1 QKMKRITLYILI
13 AIIAVLATFAS
24 ADSLSDELSLQ
35 DIAPEKYGLNP
46 TPEDSPYQPAYQP
59 TYQESDVEEV
69 PSGEDSESDDT
80 ETSIVVKHRRFRE
93 CIWRCRYTA
102 SIWTRFLPL
111 KQCVV
116 KCITIVNPRIG
127 FGMRG
132 LGSFGGQMRGL
143 RN

>member
-1 QKMKRITLYILI
+1 MKRITLCILI

-24 ADSLSDELSLQ
+24 ADTFNDELSLQ

-46 TPEDSPYQPAYQP
+46 TPEDSPYQP

-69 PSGEDSESDDT
+69 PSGEDSESDDI
-80 ETSIVVKHRRFRE
+80 ETSQMVKHRKFRE
-93 CIWRCRYTA
+93 CIWKCRYTA
-102 SIWTRFLPL
+102 SIWTNFWPL

-116 KCITIVNPRIG
+116 KCITIVNPRIR

-132 LGSFGGQMRGL
+132 LRSFGGQREL